1 MATDKSLLGDMSDEE
16 IDGLFRDIAESFKA
30 EIIALNEHHEK
41 IEKCADEMS
50 NKELYEHIN
59 SIINEYGG
67 VFWDYKDD
75 YFLEQVVEHK
85 FMKLLENTM
94 ELENSNLESCIDFEK
109 MTEEQSEKYMFA
121 NSPLYPFT
129 IDDKHF
135 VAYHVYGQGESF
147 LKLKEVEKESAK
159 YITKYI
165 DMNFNEDSST

>member
-1 MATDKSLLGDMSDEE
+1 MVAGKSFFGDMSDEE
-16 IDGLFRDIAESFKA
+16 MNELAKEMVKSFMS
-30 EIIALNEHHEK
+30 EIIELNEHYEK
-41 IEKCADEMS
+41 IEKVADEMN

-59 SIINEYGG
+59 TIINECGG

-94 ELENSNLESCIDFEK
+94 EVENSNLESCIDFEE
-109 MTEEQSEKYMFA
+109 MTEEQSEEYMFA

-135 VAYHVYGQGESF
+135 VAYHEAGQGESF

-159 YITKYI
+159 YIVEYV
-165 DMNFNEDSST
+165 DMNFIKDSPT

>member
-1 MATDKSLLGDMSDEE
+1 MVADKSLLGDMSDEE
-16 IDGLFRDIAESFKA
+16 MAELVKDMVESFKS
-30 EIIALNEHHEK
+30 EMIALNEHNEK
-41 IEKCADEMS
+41 IEKVADEMS
-50 NKELYEHIN
+50 NKELHEHIN
-59 SIINEYGG
+59 TIINEYGG

-147 LKLKEVEKESAK
+147 LKLKEVDKESAK
-159 YITKYI
+159 YVTKYI
-165 DMNFNEDSST
+165 DMNFNKDSPT

>member
-1 MATDKSLLGDMSDEE
+1 MVTGKSLLGDMSDEE
-16 IDGLFRDIAESFKA
+16 MAELLEDMVESFKS
-30 EIIALNEHHEK
+30 EMIALNEYHEK
-41 IEKCADEMS
+41 IEKVADEMS
-50 NKELYEHIN
+50 NKELYEHIKT
-59 SIINEYGG
+59 IMNEYGG

-85 FMKLLENTM
+85 FMKLLENAI
-94 ELENSNLESCIDFEK
+94 ELENSNLESCMDFEK
-109 MTEEQSEKYMFA
+109 MTEEQSEEYMFA

-135 VAYHVYGQGESF
+135 VAYHVYGQGEGF
-147 LKLKEVEKESAK
+147 LKLKEVDKESAK